1 MAYDSAAMLAA
12 QQAVAYNFTKTR
24 LRPPDTPPAPLQP
37 LSDEELALIAST
49 LPAAEKIRLL
59 SDKTAGAQGRP
70 YGGGPGPACCCGN
83 TDEQPPPGYRFGA
96 RRLTTFAQGEVGAI
110 YIGGMLGTYDGLT
123 WIQDITGSGTTIPA
137 GANHQVD
144 FRFWV
149 VGQAGAVAPI
159 LPPTEA
165 AGYVRLI
172 EGAQGDPNPDYYA
185 LFNGQNVT
193 TFTVPV
199 HSKIPFEV
207 ATIILDG
214 QGADANG
221 AQVTWRVLSR
231 RLIPV
236 HEQPPVVN
244 VFNVTQRSYTSPAP
258 PAPRAGSQYPRG
270 VRVSTSL
277 GNSQIVAWEN
287 LAPALKATFI
297 NAQLAGTTPKQ
308 MTPIW

>member
-12 QQAVAYNFTKTR
+12 QQAAAYNYTKTR
-24 LRPPDTPPAPLQP
+24 LRPPDAPPTRLQP

-49 LPAAEKIRLL
+49 LPAAERVRLQP
-59 SDKTAGAQGRP
+59 DKAAGAAGHPSPGAAGRE
-70 YGGGPGPACCCGN
+70 CCCGN
-83 TDEQPPPGYRFGA
+83 PDEQPPPGYRFGA

-110 YIGGMLGTYDGLT
+110 YVGGAMGSFDGLT
-123 WIQDITGSGTTIPA
+123 WIQDITGTGTTLPA

-144 FRFWV
+144 FRFWLI
-149 VGQAGAVAPI
+149 GQDNATPPI
-159 LPPTEA
+159 LAPTEA
-165 AGYVRLI
+165 TGYVRLI
-172 EGAQGDPNPDYYA
+172 DGAQGDPNPDYYA

-221 AQVTWRVLSR
+221 AQVTWRILSR

-236 HEQPPVVN
+236 HDQPPVVN
-244 VFNVTQRSYTSPAP
+244 VFNVSQRSYGAPMP

-277 GNSQIVAWEN
+277 GNSQVVAWDN

-297 NAQLAGTTPKQ
+297 NAQLAGKTTPQ
-308 MTPIW
+308 MQPIW